1 LKFYLNTSHIK
12 LMWTLYFVTSS
23 ALTIITL
30 REIRKLYINNNS
42 RRNSTLTFILQ
53 RLTQLIV
60 IIISISVTKYKL
72 EIDGGIELFPKLF
85 ESISFIVW
93 TTQFVTLARLIYVLL
108 FVSLV
113 LCQLGIIVKNQ
124 FEKGR
129 YIFL

>member
-1 LKFYLNTSHIK
+1 
-12 LMWTLYFVTSS
+12 MWTLYFVTSS